1 MPLVSKQLEH
11 IHFTGF
17 GRGIF
22 FGETMV
28 STINLK
34 VFPANFF
41 QLQPRL
47 GILKIAIQSDLWPV
61 RKKAIHSKMHIK
73 YATELDDP

>member
-1 MPLVSKQLEH
+1 MPFVSKQLKH

-34 VFPANFF
+34 V
-41 QLQPRL
+41 

-73 YATELDDP
+73 YAIELDDPEPK